1 MMTSQCPLSK
11 KGVSQLCQDQGQHT
25 LYWHSAAKSEKYVQ
39 FWDVTITHFLPKD
52 VTKISRA
59 IISKTIQ
66 YRHAFLL

>member
-39 FWDVTITHFLPKD
+39 FWDVTFSFLELTD
-52 VTKISRA
+52 TVYDRYTDQ
-59 IISKTIQ
+59 TD
-66 YRHAFLL
+66 